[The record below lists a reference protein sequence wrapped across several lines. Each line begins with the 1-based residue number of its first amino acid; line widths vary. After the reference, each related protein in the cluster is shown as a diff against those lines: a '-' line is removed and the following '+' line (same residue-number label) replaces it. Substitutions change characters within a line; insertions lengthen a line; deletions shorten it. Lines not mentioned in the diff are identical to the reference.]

1 MNTKIRIALAAGA
14 IVAASSLA
22 SAGLPTLTGWNFII
36 SAGSGDIAY
45 NAASNPDTWDI
56 RLLEGGPGDAVQIW
70 EVVGTFEVPGQ
81 FSGSFRLEMDPDP
94 FIASFFTIN
103 NLTNNLQPFTVT
115 ALLPTIGLAAPS
127 TVFGSTTGTVGDGDG
142 LVDQFG
148 NGATVR
154 TITGSPYYE
163 ALVDGAGIQQL
174 YPDASQHAA
183 AQGFVGSIPNLPFG
197 PQAGPALVGQI
208 GIRNSFE
215 LTPGDNASF
224 TSTFNIIPAPSG
236 IAALGMLGFAAA
248 RRRR

>member
-1 MNTKIRIALAAGA
+1 MNTKIRVALAAGA
-14 IVAASSLA
+14 VVAASSLA

-45 NAASNPDTWDI
+45 NAASNPDSWEI
-56 RLLEGGPGDAVQIW
+56 RLLEGGRGDTVQIW
-70 EVVGTFEVPGQ
+70 EVIGSFEVPGQ
-81 FSGSFRLEMDPDP
+81 FSGTFRLEMDPDP
-94 FIASFFTIN
+94 FISSFFTIN
-103 NLTNNLQPFTVT
+103 NLTNNLQPYTVT
-115 ALLPTIGLAAPS
+115 ALLPTIALPS
-127 TVFGSTTGTVGDGDG
+127 PTSVFGSTTGTVGDGDG
-142 LVDQFG
+142 LIDQFG

-154 TITGSPYYE
+154 TLAGAPYYE
-163 ALVDGAGIQQL
+163 ALVDGAGVQQL
-174 YPDASQHAA
+174 YPDFSSHAA
-183 AQGFVGSIPNLPFG
+183 PQGFVQSIPNVPFG

-236 IAALGMLGFAAA
+236 IAALGMLGLAVA